1 MIFEW
6 YWWGELGRVWG
17 MSTSLLLDGYN
28 LAFRSFYAVPE
39 LSRGDGFPTNAL
51 HGWVKTIWRLKDLY
65 PEARVIAFFDLHGD
79 REREALLPEYKA
91 NRTEVPEAL
100 RLQFPEIRRVTQL
113 MGIGVVES
121 SGVEADDLIGSA
133 AKSLAERG
141 EKAIIVSADKDLAQC
156 VGGAVTQL
164 LPPPTANPRLGWRT
178 LDESAVQEKFGV
190 RPDQIADYLALVGD
204 NSDNIPG
211 LAGVGPKTASNW
223 LRSYGTLEGIIQN
236 SGRLKPPRFQAKV
249 GEEKENLLRNQQL
262 TRLNDRHEV
271 SLEPVEAN
279 PEGLKEFFAEMEMKS
294 TEAEVE
300 KRYGG

>member
-1 MIFEW
+1 M
-6 YWWGELGRVWG
+6 R
-17 MSTSLLLDGYN
+17 TTLLLDGYN

-39 LSRGDGFPTNAL
+39 LTREDGFPTNAL

-65 PEARVIAFFDLHGD
+65 PEAGVIAFFDLHGD

-91 NRTEVPEAL
+91 NRTEMPEAL
-100 RLQFPEIRRVTQL
+100 RLQFPEIRRVTAL

-133 AKSLAERG
+133 AKKLSEAG
-141 EKAIIVSADKDLAQC
+141 EGAIIVSADKDLAQC
-156 VGGAVTQL
+156 VGGTVTQL

-178 LDESAVQEKFGV
+178 LDEAAVQEKFGV

-204 NSDNIPG
+204 TSDNIPG
-211 LAGVGPKTASNW
+211 IAGVGPKTASSW
-223 LRSYGTLEGIIQN
+223 LRSYGTLAGIIQN

-271 SLEPVEAN
+271 SVEPVLADVEK
-279 PEGLKEFFAEMEMKS
+279 LKEFFSEMEMK
-294 TEAEVE
+294 TTAAEVD
-300 KRYGG
+300 KRFGG